1 MVDEVGVEGRAFGA
15 IQSPPDERDFQ
26 IEELYAGANLAAI
39 SLPSTYVVPNRP
51 PVLNQGDTPMCVA
64 YSTSSLKSYQ
74 DRDDQSPAKWWNFDE
89 PYFFRL
95 IGGGYNGAILR
106 NAMDRMLKAG
116 YPVVGGTSPTSKHK
130 IKAYYSSARTRR
142 RSRQPSKHMASWSWR
157 CRGIARGSALR
168 RLASITSCPDRITVL
183 VATQS
188 SSTAGMTTGG
198 LSGSVTRGAPSGAQ
212 AGIVSCHMRTS
223 GRFGKSGRHSTSE
236 RVGQIRELA
245 HHQVGPVDRKQPS
258 KSRDAVWPHADIF
271 SGKEHYQPAGRER
284 ENLRVVF
291 SSVRQ
296 G

>member
-130 IKAYYSSARTRR
+130 IKAYYSVGKDKTAIKTAVKTYGELVMAMPWYRSWVRSPEAGVNYVLPRPDYGVGGHAIVIDGWDDNRR
-142 RSRQPSKHMASWSWR
+142 
-157 CRGIARGSALR
+157 ALR
-168 RLASITSCPDRITVL
+168 LRNSWGTVWGASGDCFLP
-183 VATQS
+183 S
-188 SSTAGMTTGG
+188 SYI
-198 LSGSVTRGAPSGAQ
+198 GAIWEIWKALDQ
-212 AGIVSCHMRTS
+212 
-223 GRFGKSGRHSTSE
+223 
-236 RVGQIRELA
+236 
-245 HHQVGPVDRKQPS
+245 
-258 KSRDAVWPHADIF
+258 
-271 SGKEHYQPAGRER
+271 
-284 ENLRVVF
+284 
-291 SSVRQ
+291 
-296 G
+296 